1 MIKFFRKIRQ
11 NLLTENKLSKYLIY
25 AVGEIILVVIGILI
39 AIQINNWNEQSKTQK
54 SADIQL
60 NQLSQNI
67 SDDLIQLD
75 ALNEVIKTNVIKS
88 QMLSDQFQQIIPFD
102 SLTTS
107 YITASL
113 FEQNFYANSTAYD
126 KLNKTGEFSILP
138 KDLQM
143 DITAYYNLLYRIK
156 EREEITNTFI
166 KKEIE
171 PYYFNH
177 YSKYHRKGS
186 NKHPLL
192 EDYYQNDKREAIPL
206 DISAIM
212 DDDKMATINFA
223 RLYQIKIQQEFYKE
237 ALQQGT
243 KLKVSIDEHLN

>member
-11 NLLTENKLSKYLIY
+11 KMLTENKFSKYFLY
-25 AVGEIILVVIGILI
+25 AIGEIVLVVIGILI
-39 AIQINNWNEQSKTQK
+39 ALQINNWNEQSKIRK
-54 SADIQL
+54 SADTQL

-75 ALNEVIKTNVIKS
+75 ALNEVIETYIIKN
-88 QMLSDQFQQIIPFD
+88 QTLSDQFQQIIPFD

-107 YITASL
+107 FITTSL
-113 FEQNFYANSTAYD
+113 FEQNFYANTTAYD
-126 KLNKTGEFSILP
+126 KLNMTGEFTVLP
-138 KDLQM
+138 KALQM
-143 DITAYYNLLYRIK
+143 DITAYYNLLNRIK

-171 PYYFNH
+171 PYYFNN

-192 EDYYQNDKREAIPL
+192 EEYYKNDKREAIPL
-206 DISAIM
+206 DTSAIM
-212 DDDKMATINFA
+212 DDDKMATLNFA
-223 RLYQIKIQQEFYKE
+223 RLYQIKIQQEFYEE
-237 ALQQGT
+237 ALQKGI
-243 KLKVSIDEHLN
+243 KLKVSIDEYLN

>member
-11 NLLTENKLSKYLIY
+11 KLLSDNKFSKYLMY
-25 AVGEIILVVIGILI
+25 AIGEIVLVVIGILI
-39 AIQINNWNEQSKTQK
+39 ALQINNWNEQSKTRK
-54 SADIQL
+54 SAEIQL
-60 NQLSQNI
+60 NQLIQNI

-75 ALNEVIKTNVIKS
+75 SLNTVIETNIINS
-88 QMLSDQFQQIIPFD
+88 QALSDQFQRIIPFD

-138 KDLQM
+138 KALQL
-143 DITAYYNLLYRIK
+143 DITAYYNALHRIK

-171 PYYFNH
+171 PYYFNN
-177 YSKYHRKGS
+177 YSRYHRKGS

-192 EDYYQNDKREAIPL
+192 EDYYQNDKREIIPL
-206 DISAIM
+206 DTNEIM
-212 DDDKMATINFA
+212 DDHKMATINFA

-237 ALQQGT
+237 AVQKGT
-243 KLKVSIDEHLN
+243 ELKASIDEYLY

>member
-11 NLLTENKLSKYLIY
+11 RLLAENKFSKYLIY
-25 AVGEIILVVIGILI
+25 AVGEIVLVVIGILI
-39 AIQINNWNEQSKTQK
+39 ALQINNWNEQSKTQK

-60 NQLSQNI
+60 NLLSQNI
-67 SDDLIQLD
+67 SDDLIQLN
-75 ALNEVIKTNVIKS
+75 ALHEVIKANVIKS

-102 SLTTS
+102 SFTTS

-143 DITAYYNLLYRIK
+143 DITAYYNLLHRIK

-186 NKHPLL
+186 
-192 EDYYQNDKREAIPL
+192 
-206 DISAIM
+206 
-212 DDDKMATINFA
+212 
-223 RLYQIKIQQEFYKE
+223 
-237 ALQQGT
+237 
-243 KLKVSIDEHLN
+243 